1 MQTPS
6 EEQQFVIDNIIS
18 GKNVI
23 VDACAGSGKSTT
35 ILSCATQFREK
46 TFLQMTFNKE
56 LRKEVKETTDKYQ
69 IENILIHTFHS
80 LAVTHYH
87 SQAFDDMGIR
97 KLLRENM
104 SPIIDLPKL
113 DVLVLDE
120 CQDMSILYFQLM
132 VKLTMDIGHPFQLLI
147 LGDKRQGI
155 YEFKGAHTGFL
166 TNASHFWENHP
177 FLTTKEFIYCSLEMS
192 YRITNPMSEFV
203 NQCLLG
209 ENRLLACKP
218 GIPVKYYRR
227 TNSRI
232 VSIVLAKIQEL
243 LREGNE
249 YGDIFILAASI
260 HKHSTILQLENEL
273 VQANIPCYI
282 SMKDNQEQLDCR
294 IIDKKIVFSSFHTVK
309 GRQRKH
315 VIVIGFD
322 SSYFERF
329 NRDSAKD
336 CCPNT
341 LYVGC
346 TRATQSLYIFES
358 ENNNAWDTY
367 RPLPF
372 LKMSHFDMQSSS
384 FMDFIGNPMVI
395 APVSEK
401 KEREKYR
408 KNNTA
413 TSLVTFVPDSELDI
427 ISPIVDRIFILEKEA
442 DTVSI
447 DIPSVIET
455 KLGYFEE
462 VSNLNGISIPIMF
475 YDYLRP
481 EKATNTLQRIISQ
494 DIQRFDPTKHS
505 FLRNAVKN
513 MPETCNTSSDYLYLA
528 NISSAIDTEL
538 YSKIKQ
544 IDIDEYNWLE
554 DSKLQS
560 CFERLDSIVGEEC
573 RQGKWFPEKTIIH
586 DSCDEDHLEIDRILM
601 PFFPLSEYRYRFTA
615 RIDLE
620 TEQSI
625 WELKC
630 TSNITIEHKMQTVI
644 YAWLYQMVYNKK
656 KIVRLFNIKTGELWK
671 IDAEMED
678 LTTIVVAL
686 LRGKWHKSEKKT
698 ETEIIDE
705 CNEFIQ
711 ARFTSL

>member
-1 MQTPS
+1 MQKPS

-18 GKNVI
+18 GKNVV

-35 ILSCATQFREK
+35 ILSCANQFQDK

-56 LRKEVKETTDKYQ
+56 LRKEVKETTDKYN
-69 IENILIHTFHS
+69 IDNILIHTFHS
-80 LAVTHYH
+80 LAVTYYYN
-87 SQAFDDMGIR
+87 QAFDDMGLR
-97 KLLRENM
+97 KLLRENI
-104 SPIIDLPKL
+104 SPKVDLPNI
-113 DVLVLDE
+113 DILVLDE
-120 CQDMSILYFQLM
+120 CQDMSVLYFQFMAKLM
-132 VKLTMDIGHPFQLLI
+132 IDIGKPFQLLI

-155 YEFKGAHTGFL
+155 YEFKGAHIGFL
-166 TNASHFWENHP
+166 TNASFFWENHP
-177 FLTTKEFIYCSLEMS
+177 FLSTKKFIYCSLQMS
-192 YRITNPMSEFV
+192 YRITNPMADFV
-203 NQCLLG
+203 NQTLLG
-209 ENRLLACKP
+209 ENRVLACKP

-227 TNSRI
+227 TIDKI
-232 VSIVLAKIQEL
+232 VPIILSKIQEL
-243 LREGNE
+243 LREGNL
-249 YGDIFILAASI
+249 YGDIFILAGSM
-260 HKHSTILQLENEL
+260 HKNNTILQLENEL
-273 VQANIPCYI
+273 VQENIPCYI
-282 SMKDNQEQLDCR
+282 PMKENQEQLDSR
-294 IIDKKIVFSSFHTVK
+294 IIDKKIVFSSFHSVK

-322 SSYFERF
+322 NSYFEWYC
-329 NRDSAKD
+329 RDSPVD
-336 CCPNT
+336 TCPNT

-346 TRATQSLYIFES
+346 TRATHSLTVFEADNKFS
-358 ENNNAWDTY
+358 NDSY

-372 LKMSHFDMQSSS
+372 LKMSHSDMQSRD
-384 FMDFIGNPMVI
+384 FIDFIGNPMII
-395 APVSEK
+395 APVSGKEEK
-401 KEREKYR
+401 EKNR

-413 TSLVTFVPDSELDI
+413 TSLVSFVPDSELDI
-427 ISPIVDRIFILEKEA
+427 ICPILDRIFILEKEA
-442 DTVSI
+442 DINSI

-455 KLGYFEE
+455 KCGFFEE
-462 VSNLNGISIPIMF
+462 VSNLNGIAIPIMF

-481 EKATNTLQRIISQ
+481 EKATNTLQRIIHQ
-494 DIQRFDPTKHS
+494 GIQNFKPDAHY

-513 MPETCNTSSDYLYLA
+513 MPDTCANTSDYLYLA
-528 NISSAIDTEL
+528 NISSAIDTKL
-538 YSKIKQ
+538 YSKMKQ
-544 IDIDEYNWLE
+544 IDTDEYNWLE

-573 RQGKWFPEKTIIH
+573 RMGKWFPEKTIIH
-586 DSCDEDHLEIDRILM
+586 ESCDEDHLEIDQCLT
-601 PFFPLSEYRYRFTA
+601 PLLPVSHYKYRFTA

-671 IDAEMED
+671 IDAEIED

-698 ETEIIDE
+698 EKEIMDE

-711 ARFTSL
+711 ARFTV